1 MKEIRH
7 INAISLYVADTA
19 RSAAF
24 YRRVFEADI
33 FEPGPGN
40 IVVKLEGI
48 LLNLLDMKLA
58 YEPTGPER
66 GALPM
71 ELNIWVDD
79 VIATMNPLDRGVDD
93 VDAVYGELVKRGVA
107 FLAPPADQPWGMR
120 NITFFDPDGH
130 RFEIAQAISG

>member
-58 YEPTGPER
+58 YAPTGPER

-71 ELNIWVDD
+71 ELNIW
-79 VIATMNPLDRGVDD
+79 VDD